1 MDRLDG
7 SIGWTSGGVD
17 GWTGAGGRGRWLG
30 ATGRHAR
37 PSCRLA
43 TPTRPP
49 QAGDSQGSLHPLLP
63 LHPVSPVT
71 SATRRAR
78 PRARRSPLPRHP
90 PSSPSQLPTH
100 PLILDPSEPAL
111 VVQASRMASQP
122 LHPLH
127 PLHLFVVQVSR
138 MAEMEDWFTS
148 VKAEAASE
156 RSMREMANARLQ
168 LAQVTPAQS
177 RPLVRVH
184 DIRYDF
190 GYTRHL
196 RMSKTPH
203 PHRLASLASTV
214 STVSGCASLLP
225 HAASPTVSGATR
237 ENAGATDG
245 AAR

>member
-1 MDRLDG
+1 MAWGNRTARTTKL
-7 SIGWTSGGVD
+7 SIGHPHATSP
-17 GWTGAGGRGRWLG
+17 GW
-30 ATGRHAR
+30 
-37 PSCRLA
+37 RLA
-43 TPTRPP
+43 GLVTSVTPVTSR
-49 QAGDSQGSLHPLLP
+49 QSRYIRDSQGSP
-63 LHPVSPVT
+63 S
-71 SATRRAR
+71 
-78 PRARRSPLPRHP
+78 RSPLPRHP